1 MGCESSS
8 SSDIIVRDKA
18 CLICW
23 ENIDSECS
31 SCFRCRS
38 LYHQNCFSI
47 YCNENFTK
55 CALCSSIG
63 TIITSNIEYEI
74 QVDKGII
81 KFIE

>member
-1 MGCESSS
+1 MGCVSSS
-8 SSDIIVRDKA
+8 FSDIIIREKK

-23 ENIDSECS
+23 EDIDFECS

-38 LYHQNCFSI
+38 LYHRNCFSN

-63 TIITSNIEYEI
+63 TIVTSNINYVHGLI
-74 QVDKGII
+74 TFI
-81 KFIE
+81 K

>member
-8 SSDIIVRDKA
+8 YSNIIIRDKT
-18 CLICW
+18 CLICYDDIT
-23 ENIDSECS
+23 NECV

-38 LYHQNCFSI
+38 LYHQNCFGT

-63 TIITSNIEYEI
+63 TIATSNIEYEI

-81 KFIE
+81 KFI